1 MKQMGHLILTLCMG
15 LGCVGDSLA
24 AGNAEE
30 ILARMG
36 TIEIKRA
43 DMERIIGTIPAK
55 VTAEQL
61 RALDQALR
69 TELVRRTLLAEAL
82 QAGWEKKP
90 EVQQQLE
97 AAREQVIVSTYIN
110 QQARPDAGYPTESDI
125 QTAYEENKQL
135 LIRPPQVHLAQIYTK
150 DAAKAEEVA
159 KKAREKG
166 ADFSQLSTKYS
177 QHAESARN
185 KGDMGWLALEKLTPE
200 VRTVAEKLTLGEV
213 SKPVKVADGWHVLKL
228 IARKGSEPIPLA
240 EVRERLKQSLRLKR
254 AQENEQ
260 RYLDQLV
267 SRTPITVNEIAL
279 SNPGSASK

>member
-1 MKQMGHLILTLCMG
+1 MKHKGHLIFILGAG
-15 LGCVGDSLA
+15 LSCVANSFA

-30 ILARMG
+30 VLARMG

-43 DMERIIGTIPAK
+43 DMERTVGPIPAK
-55 VTAEQL
+55 VTAEQM

-69 TELVRRTLLAEAL
+69 TELMRRALLAEAL

-97 AAREQVIVSTYIN
+97 AAREQVIVSSYVN
-110 QQARPDAGYPTESDI
+110 QQARPDADYPTETDI
-125 QTAYEENKQL
+125 QTAYEANKQL
-135 LIRPPQVHLAQIYTK
+135 FVRPPQVHLAQIYTK
-150 DAAKAEEVA
+150 DAAKAEEAA
-159 KKAREKG
+159 KKAREKN
-166 ADFSQLSTKYS
+166 ADFSQLSTQYS

-185 KGDMGWLALEKLTPE
+185 KGDMGWLEVEKLTPE
-200 VRTVAEKLTLGEV
+200 VRTVAEKLAPGEV
-213 SKPVKVADGWHVLKL
+213 SKPVKVADGWHILKL

-260 RYLDQLV
+260 RFLDQLV

-279 SNPGSASK
+279 SKLGNASK